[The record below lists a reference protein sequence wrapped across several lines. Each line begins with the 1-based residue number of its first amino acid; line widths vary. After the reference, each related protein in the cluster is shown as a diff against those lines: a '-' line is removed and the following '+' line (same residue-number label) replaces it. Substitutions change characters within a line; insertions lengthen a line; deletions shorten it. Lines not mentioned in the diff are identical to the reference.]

1 MIMDLPTGIDGVKI
15 ALKNGAFIENGV
27 LKLRS
32 TSSFKGTVYQLTY
45 LINGGKHQ
53 CKYCKKK
60 INYQKVTLDHKY
72 PQDMGGPT
80 ITNNLLPSC
89 SNCNSEK
96 TNMTVSEYKE
106 FKKAKKAGKEREKKY
121 RKYMM
126 EKKNK
131 KRKNKKYQ
139 IPKKWLSE
147 VETSKIFLEV
157 KLEES
162 TKTSKYKNV
171 EMYYV
176 QNGYFQRPIIVDKNG
191 FLLDGFYTVLF
202 AKLYGISSLP
212 TIQLENVEFVF

>member
-1 MIMDLPTGIDGVKI
+1 MIMDLPTRI
-15 ALKNGAFIENGV
+15 ADKDIQLKNGAYIEGGI
-27 LKLRS
+27 LKLRN

-45 LINGGKHQ
+45 MIHGGKHQ
-53 CKYCKKK
+53 CKYCKKV
-60 INYQKVTLDHKY
+60 IDYQKVTLDHIY

-96 TNMTVSEYKE
+96 TNMTLSEYKQ
-106 FKKAKKAGKEREKKY
+106 FKKSKMEGKEQERKFKKYLQEKKD
-121 RKYMM
+121 
-126 EKKNK
+126 K

-139 IPKKWLSE
+139 IPQKWLCE
-147 VETSKIFLEV
+147 IETSKIFLEV
-157 KLEES
+157 RLEES

-176 QNGYFQRPIIVDKNG
+176 QNGYFQRPIIIDRNG

-202 AKLYGISSLP
+202 AKLHGIPTLP